1 MRITDW
7 SDAYANSA
15 YVPQAAA
22 LIADWPARSA
32 ALRAIWPPEVRSYG
46 PLPRQTV
53 DLYRP
58 EGAPKGLIVIVHG
71 GYWQMLSGADFG
83 FMAEGALARG
93 YAVALPS
100 YSLAPEARI
109 AQITTEIALA
119 IADAAQAVTG
129 PIHLTGHSAG
139 GHLVA
144 RMACTGVLPSA
155 VAQRLVHVLSISGVH
170 DLRPLR
176 RTEMNEVLR
185 IDAAEAAAESPA
197 LLSPIEGLRVTSA
210 VGAAERPEFL
220 RQSALL
226 ANIWLGLGADT
237 AEIFLPGRHHFD
249 VVEDMARAD
258 GPLLEALLA

>member
-22 LIADWPARSA
+22 LIAEWPARSA
-32 ALRAIWPPEVRSYG
+32 AMRAMCPPEVRSYG
-46 PLPRQTV
+46 PLPRQTI

-58 EGAPKGLIVIVHG
+58 QAAPKGLVAIVHG

-93 YAVALPS
+93 YAVAVPS
-100 YSLAPEARI
+100 YSLAPDARI
-109 AQITTEIALA
+109 AQITAEIALA
-119 IADAAQAVTG
+119 IADAAEAVPG
-129 PIHLTGHSAG
+129 PIHLAGHSAG
-139 GHLVA
+139 GHLVS
-144 RMACTGVLPSA
+144 RMACAGVLPPA
-155 VAQRLVHVLSISGVH
+155 VVARLVHVLSISGLH
-170 DLRPLR
+170 DLRPLM
-176 RTEMNEVLR
+176 RTEMNGVLR
-185 IDAAEAAAESPA
+185 LDRAEAAAESPA
-197 LLSPIEGLRVTSA
+197 LLSPIEGLRVTCA

-237 AEIFLPGRHHFD
+237 AEIILPGRHHFD
-249 VVEDMARAD
+249 VVEDFARTD